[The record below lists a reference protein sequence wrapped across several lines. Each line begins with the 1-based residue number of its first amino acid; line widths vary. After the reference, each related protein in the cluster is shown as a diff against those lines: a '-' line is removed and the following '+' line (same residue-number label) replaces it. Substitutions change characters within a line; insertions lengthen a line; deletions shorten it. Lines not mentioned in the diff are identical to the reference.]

1 MNEYVYC
8 VRSASEYDTTF
19 LYARGTENCYADK
32 NDCGLW
38 VGKKNGSIY
47 RPIKQPTLPI
57 FPGTQKKRN

>member
-19 LYARGTENCYADK
+19 LYARRTENYYVDK

-38 VGKKNGSIY
+38 VGNNRVYISS
-47 RPIKQPTLPI
+47 
-57 FPGTQKKRN
+57 N